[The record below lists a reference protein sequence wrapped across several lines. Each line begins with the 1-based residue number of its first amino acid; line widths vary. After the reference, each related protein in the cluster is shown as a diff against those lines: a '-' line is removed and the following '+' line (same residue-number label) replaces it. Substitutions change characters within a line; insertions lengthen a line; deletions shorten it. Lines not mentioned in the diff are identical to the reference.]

1 MIASI
6 DGIVKLVA
14 KDGIIL
20 QTKSG
25 LGYFINLTSS
35 ATHSAKISDEIF
47 LFTEQVIKEDSHLLY
62 GFTEYEE
69 LLWFRALLK
78 VSGVGSKTA
87 LNIISNIGIGE
98 IANAIQDS
106 NEALFASVSGLGKK
120 TANRIVTDMQKEP
133 HKIHI
138 LLASTDCA
146 LATKPQTSITANKQ
160 EILKEE
166 PVKQTT
172 KSTKANQDAK
182 TATKE
187 DLKIQRERIN
197 DVSLALEALGYDK
210 LNAFTMA
217 SLACKNNKNASVNE
231 LVKQV
236 LQGFDK
242 N

>member
-25 LGYFINLTSS
+25 LGYFVNLTAS
-35 ATHSAKISDEIF
+35 ATHNTKISDEIF
-47 LFTEQVIKEDSHLLY
+47 LFTEQVIKEDSHMLY

-138 LLASTDCA
+138 LLASTDCSLIEKPSA
-146 LATKPQTSITANKQ
+146 PITEEKTKPTEKPTKQ
-160 EILKEE
+160 
-166 PVKQTT
+166 
-172 KSTKANQDAK
+172 STKAAK
-182 TATKE
+182 LSEGVKTTTKE

-217 SLACKNNKNASVNE
+217 SLACKNNKDAGVND